1 MPAATAPFHDA
12 ARLEEMPDV
21 RPFFRAAAEKH
32 PHAARH
38 VALDDLRQDLGA
50 GAVEARD
57 AVDVEDDVAVV
68 LRVADARQG
77 RVGGGGA
84 VAFEAPQPALEVAR
98 VGEGQGLGDL
108 DDEAAVEEFD
118 GVGAGFGVLVLV
130 ARAGDFAEDLD
141 SRFGG
146 VADDREEGEAD
157 AQSDAEGE
165 GVEHRG
171 EEDEEHEEEFV
182 PGLDVKEEI
191 DVVRG
196 FFDERVGD
204 HRDHGG
210 QHGFLKS
217 KSETRISR

>member
-1 MPAATAPFHDA
+1 MPAATTPFHDA
-12 ARLEEMPDV
+12 ARLEQVPDV
-21 RPFFRAAAEKH
+21 RSFFRAAAEKH
-32 PHAARH
+32 SHAARH
-38 VALDDLRQDLGA
+38 VALDDLRQDLRA

-84 VAFEAPQPALEVAR
+84 VEFEAPQPVLQLAR
-98 VGEGQGLGDL
+98 VGEGQGFGDL

-118 GVGAGFGVLVLV
+118 LVGARFGVFELVL
-130 ARAGDFAEDLD
+130 RAGDFAEDLD

-146 VADDREEGEAD
+146 VADDGEEGEAD

-165 GVEHRG
+165 RVEDCG
-171 EEDEEHEEEFV
+171 EEDEGHEEEFG
-182 PGLDVKEEI
+182 PGVDVKEEI

-204 HRDHGG
+204 H
-210 QHGFLKS
+210 
-217 KSETRISR
+217 

>member
-1 MPAATAPFHDA
+1 M
-12 ARLEEMPDV
+12 
-21 RPFFRAAAEKH
+21 
-32 PHAARH
+32 
-38 VALDDLRQDLGA
+38 
-50 GAVEARD
+50 
-57 AVDVEDDVAVV
+57 
-68 LRVADARQG
+68 
-77 RVGGGGA
+77 GGGGA

-98 VGEGQGLGDL
+98 VGESQGLGYF

-130 ARAGDFAEDLD
+130 SRAGDFAEDLD

-146 VADDREEGEAD
+146 VADHGEEGEAN

-165 GVEHRG
+165 RVEDCG
-171 EEDEEHEEEFV
+171 EEDEGHEEEFG
-182 PGLDVKEEI
+182 PGVDVKEEI

-210 QHGFLKS
+210 QHGFLES
-217 KSETRISR
+217 KLETRISR